1 MCFRVLSFFA
11 ACCVA
16 LPQEPAL
23 SESATLHFYRDV
35 EKGGAHLYKCLFI
48 WMGDRCAIAGE
59 RQGTIKIP
67 SGSHTFYS
75 KSPVAALQS
84 NDELQITA
92 EAGKEYFIR
101 GEIIPA

>member
-1 MCFRVLSFFA
+1 MPVYMDGRQI
-11 ACCVA
+11 A
-16 LPQEPAL
+16 LLP
-23 SESATLHFYRDV
+23 
-35 EKGGAHLYKCLFI
+35 
-48 WMGDRCAIAGE
+48 GE

-101 GEIIPA
+101 GEIIPGLIKVHWRFTQVSSEQGALDVKRLKPMP